1 MGAAGTRRAP
11 AGNTPKH
18 SLAKQ
23 TIGVWRTRVKPQT
36 PARTQVQGLSG
47 PHACLFP
54 TDVALLIVR
63 AGSCSENFL
72 GKRSLSILEAGRR

>member
-1 MGAAGTRRAP
+1 MAGCTQRAR
-11 AGNTPKH
+11 AGRTPEH
-18 SLAKQ
+18 SQAKQ
-23 TIGVWRTRVKPQT
+23 TIGVWRTNVKPQT
-36 PARTQVQGLSG
+36 PVRTQVQGQSG

-72 GKRSLSILEAGRR
+72 GKRSLSILEAGRQ